1 MVDVFDVRRFSGVFK
16 RCLRRSTLYAIMTL
30 CLILSLAGCTG
41 SSIVKQE
48 SVSVVNSGDSADISY
63 ICKLKDGEVAAS
75 TDALADNQPKS
86 ALYLPVGKGPVTVN
100 AGEPFPELAGGKEMA
115 LEHEIEYRLAD
126 LVVGMKE
133 GESRPVELTAEDIS
147 TRTEQNYVLHLA
159 RVRKRPREIRMPVDE
174 FMQRAGKPA
183 EVGQPFIYDPAIP
196 GKVESITDQYVII
209 RFSPK
214 PGGVVKTAFGQ
225 GSIRETEKE
234 FEIVIDA
241 TVGALVR
248 TGNLIGRI
256 TDVDDKTITVDYRN
270 PFGREKLTCDVT
282 VAKITAAKQ
291 TADPKA
297 VSPQRPAATDTTDLN
312 KPQKHI

>member
-1 MVDVFDVRRFSGVFK
+1 MVAVFDVRRFSGVFK
-16 RCLRRSTLYAIMTL
+16 RCFRHSTMYAIMTL

-41 SSIVKQE
+41 SSIVKPE
-48 SVSVVNSGDSADISY
+48 SASVVHSGDNVDISY
-63 ICKLKDGEVAAS
+63 ICKLKGGEVAAS
-75 TDALADNQPKS
+75 TDALADTQPKS
-86 ALYLPVGKGPVTVN
+86 TLYLPVGKGPVAVT
-100 AGEPFPELAGGKEMA
+100 AGAPFPELAGGKEMA

-126 LVVGMKE
+126 FVVGMKE
-133 GESRPVELTAEDIS
+133 GESRPVELTAEDVS

-159 RVRKRPREIRMPVDE
+159 RVRKRPREIKMPVNE
-174 FMQRAGKPA
+174 FTQRAGKPA
-183 EVGQPFIYDPAIP
+183 KVGQPFIYDPAIP

-214 PGGVVKTAFGQ
+214 PGGVVKTPFGQ

-241 TVGALVR
+241 RVGALVR

-270 PFGREKLTCDVT
+270 PFGREMLTCDVK
-282 VAKITAAKQ
+282 VAKTTEAKQ

-297 VSPQRPAATDTTDLN
+297 ESQQIHAYTDRTDS
-312 KPQKHI
+312 K